1 MIVAN
6 EFNFVE
12 AMRDEGINIEIIKK
26 LRRRFQGWR
35 VYFRAKKS
43 EYVDIKD
50 DYCEMLANGYSKAD
64 SIGILSEYYEK
75 SEVRIKEIVAKQG
88 EFDFEV

>member
-1 MIVAN
+1 MVVAN

-12 AMRDEGINIEIIKK
+12 AMRNEGVDIEIIKK
-26 LRRRFQGWR
+26 LRRRFKGWR

-43 EYVDIKD
+43 EYADIKD
-50 DYCEMLANGYSKAD
+50 DYYEMLANGYSKED
-64 SIGILSEYYEK
+64 SIGMLSEYYEK